1 MSMQALP
8 WPNHAKHPHPMLD
21 RFATAL
27 LRPAMT
33 ATARHLAATGI
44 SANRITLLGFAI
56 GLGAALAIAMQAYVW
71 GAALI
76 VLSRLCDA
84 LDGAVARQTQPTDA
98 GGFLD
103 IALDFL
109 FYASIP
115 LAFACSSPERNA
127 LPAAV
132 LLTAFMG
139 TASSFLAFAAF
150 AAKRG
155 MASLVWPDKSLYF
168 LGGLTEATETL
179 TVFLAMC
186 LWPAYFPALAYGFAT
201 LCAITTLTRI
211 WWGWKSFQ

>member
-1 MSMQALP
+1 
-8 WPNHAKHPHPMLD
+8 MLD

-27 LRPAMT
+27 LRPTMN
-33 ATARHLAATGI
+33 AAAQILVRAGI
-44 SANRITLLGFAI
+44 GANSITLLGFAI
-56 GLGAALAIAMQAYVW
+56 GCAAALAIALQAYLP

-76 VLSRLCDA
+76 LLSRLCDA
-84 LDGAVARQTQPTDA
+84 LDGAVARQTQATDA

-115 LAFACSSPERNA
+115 LAFALAQPNTNA
-127 LPAAV
+127 LAAAV

-139 TASSFLAFAAF
+139 TASSFLAYAAF

-155 MASLVWPDKSLYF
+155 LASLVWPDKSLYF

-179 TVFLAMC
+179 GVFMAMC
-186 LWPAYFPALAYGFAT
+186 LWPQSFVPLASGFAV
-201 LCAITTLTRI
+201 LCAITTATRI
-211 WWGWKSFQ
+211 WWGWRSFQ